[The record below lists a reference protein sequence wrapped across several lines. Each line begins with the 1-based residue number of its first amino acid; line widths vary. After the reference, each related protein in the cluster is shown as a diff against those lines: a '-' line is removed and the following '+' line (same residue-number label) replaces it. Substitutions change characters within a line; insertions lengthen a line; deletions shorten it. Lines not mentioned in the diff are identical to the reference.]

1 MLFTLQISPVRTFL
15 SPYPTKDVSD
25 FLYEKLRFRM
35 NGYFYNPKYQ
45 AGIWDGF
52 ISLYRRR
59 DNSFSTGLVPRVV
72 KLLQEEQ
79 HEIQYDYFTDITP
92 RGTGEVNGI
101 TLKDF
106 QKTAVERAVK
116 YKYGIISAVIRSG
129 KTAII
134 ASTISKIDRY
144 PVFILTYG
152 KDLVVQTR
160 DELEKFLGK
169 KVGVFSESKFQ
180 PGDII
185 VTSYNALVRIFSKK
199 TSEETQHRSEE
210 TQHRNDQIKK
220 IMAETKVLI
229 LDESHC
235 ALTKKFSKAL
245 DGFTS
250 TGYRIGL
257 SGTPK
262 PGKKVM
268 LELEAAIG
276 PIIYTV
282 PFQKVIESGRI
293 TKPVVIEYEMPCAWY
308 QEYLTEYSD
317 AYEVN
322 IVRNELRNRFIADL
336 VAKLTLKNKTCFIP
350 VRKKYH
356 GEILRELIPNSVY
369 VYGDIDSDIRKDLYN
384 RLNSGSLKCIIST
397 VGKLGLNIPNLSAV
411 INAEGLE
418 ADTVTVQK
426 MRSLTAAENKEYGLV
441 IDFIDRGKY
450 IYEHSKS
457 RSEKYHSLKGFTIH
471 EIKVPENYFD
481 RKEETNE
488 E

>member
-1 MLFTLQISPVRTFL
+1 MLFTLQISPTKTFI
-15 SPYPTKDVSD
+15 SPYPTKEVSD
-25 FLYEKLRFRM
+25 YLYDKLRFRM

-52 ISLYRRR
+52 INLYKRR
-59 DNSFSTGLVPRVV
+59 DHSFATGLVPRVT
-72 KLLQEEQ
+72 KLLQEAN
-79 HEIQYDYFTDITP
+79 HDVQYEYFTDITP
-92 RGTGEVNGI
+92 RGTGDVIGI

-106 QKTAVERAVK
+106 QKTAVAKAVK

-134 ASTISKIDRY
+134 ASMLSKIDHY
-144 PVFILTYG
+144 PAFVITYG

-160 DELEKFLGK
+160 NEVEKFLGR
-169 KVGVFSESKFQ
+169 KVGVFSESKFE
-180 PGDII
+180 PADII
-185 VTSYNALVRIFSKK
+185 VTSYNALVRVFSKK
-199 TSEETQHRSEE
+199 VAEGTKE
-210 TQHRNDQIKK
+210 RNNQIRKH
-220 IMAETKVLI
+220 MNATKVLI

-235 ALTKKFSKAL
+235 ALTKKLSKVM
-245 DGFTS
+245 DEFTN

-262 PGKKVM
+262 PGKKSM

-276 PIIYTV
+276 PILFTV
-282 PFQKVIESGRI
+282 PFKKVIESGRI
-293 TKPVVIEYEMPCAWY
+293 AQPVVIEYEMPYSWY
-308 QEYLTEYSD
+308 QEYMTEYSD

-322 IVRNELRNRFIADL
+322 IVRNELRNKFIADL
-336 VAKLTLKNKTCFIP
+336 VNKLTLQNKTCFIP

-356 GEILRELIPNSVY
+356 GEILREMIPNSVY
-369 VYGDIDSDIRKDLYN
+369 VYGDIESDIRKDLYDC
-384 RLNSGSLKCIIST
+384 LNSGSLKCIIST

-450 IYEHSKS
+450 IYDHSKA

-471 EIKVPENYFD
+471 TVKVPQDYFD
-481 RKEETNE
+481 KKEATNE